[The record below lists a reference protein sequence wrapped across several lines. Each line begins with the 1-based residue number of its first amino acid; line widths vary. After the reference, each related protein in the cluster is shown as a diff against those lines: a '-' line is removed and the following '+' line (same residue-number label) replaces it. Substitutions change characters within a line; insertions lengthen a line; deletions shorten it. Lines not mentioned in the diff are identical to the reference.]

1 MNNNK
6 YIIKKLSPWMMD
18 ELLAFSEITTFDVIF
33 LREQDVFYKDT
44 IQQLK
49 SKNVNVYIKPYSL
62 NRSIKKLFVSLQF
75 LFSNLFSFG
84 FDYNGVI
91 GLKSIVWFLRL
102 DMSLFSENSK
112 IHTQFA
118 TQAALISLLIKK
130 YFNGKPEH
138 SFTFHAHDIY
148 FNNKWFKLMVDQS
161 HKSFSISEYNINYIN
176 KNYLQSDKVK
186 LARLGVFRDLTD
198 KIEKEDNSEVLS
210 LGLISR
216 LVEKKGISYLLQ
228 ALLDIKKMK
237 KYKVKLTIAGNGP
250 LTDEILEFVKE
261 NNLTDIVRYIGI
273 IKGVQKQEFFNNLDV
288 FILPSITL
296 KNDMDGIPV
305 VLMEAVAASLP
316 IISTNVSGIP
326 EICHDDYNG
335 LLIEEKNVEAI
346 IKAID
351 FMAENESKRKF
362 YAKNSLLLS
371 KEYDIVLNSKSKISE
386 LGWNS

>member
-161 HKSFSISEYNINYIN
+161 HKSFSISKYNINYIN
-176 KNYLQSDKVK
+176 KNYSQSDKVK

-198 KIEKEDNSEVLS
+198 KVEKEDNSEVLS

-216 LVEKKGISYLLQ
+216 LVEKKGISFLLQ
-228 ALLDIKKMK
+228 ALLEIKKVA

-250 LTDEILEFVKE
+250 LTDEILKFVKE
-261 NNLTDIVRYIGI
+261 NNLADIVTYIGI

-371 KEYDIVLNSKSKISE
+371 KEYDIVLNSKSKINE
-386 LGWNS
+386 LGWN